1 MMFIKERH
9 DSINKNEKRRRI
21 DLCALTV
28 GDYIKGIRFP
38 ANKTELSEKVKQQD
52 APKNVKALMTLF
64 QEKIYESSVDIE
76 REEIKSRNILLNLN
90 NTKVSFIDSL

>member
-9 DSINKNEKRRRI
+9 DGTNKNKKRRRI

-38 ANKTELSEKVKQQD
+38 ANKKQKGLS
-52 APKNVKALMTLF
+52 
-64 QEKIYESSVDIE
+64 
-76 REEIKSRNILLNLN
+76 
-90 NTKVSFIDSL
+90 